1 MIDFYDIQSKKSII
15 RFRVFSEIQ
24 LYGYRNHDSFHRR
37 GHNTFNVAMTKIS
50 ALTTNKNPSIRA
62 FY

>member
-15 RFRVFSEIQ
+15 WFRVFSENQ
-24 LYGYRNHDSFHRR
+24 RYGYRSHGNSHKKGR
-37 GHNTFNVAMTKIS
+37 NTFNVAMTKIS